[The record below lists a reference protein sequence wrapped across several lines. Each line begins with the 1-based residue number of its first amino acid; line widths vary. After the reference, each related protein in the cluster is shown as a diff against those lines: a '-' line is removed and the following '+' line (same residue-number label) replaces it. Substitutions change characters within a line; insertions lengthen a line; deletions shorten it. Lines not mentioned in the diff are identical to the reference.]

1 VDLRRTTE
9 EGELVDRSDAEKDR
23 RHEYRVAAAAL
34 DLLAADLERAFGLD
48 EVAPEAA
55 VPSVDDPSLLDD
67 AAGYILDQLSPEA
80 SESSRVAVDYARA
93 FIAARTF
100 EDIGDSERASAERE
114 KVDALWKPLATDEDT
129 GQELRLSQAMPRVR
143 RLKRLAIMYRMAAG
157 DVNPM

>member
-67 AAGYILDQLSPEA
+67 AAGYILDQLSPEGF
-80 SESSRVAVDYARA
+80 RVLQS
-93 FIAARTF
+93 
-100 EDIGDSERASAERE
+100 GGGLRAS
-114 KVDALWKPLATDEDT
+114 VYS
-129 GQELRLSQAMPRVR
+129 GSNVR
-143 RLKRLAIMYRMAAG
+143 GHR
-157 DVNPM
+157 